1 MAHRWTKA
9 ARAGLAALALCA
21 LLPLGAGAAP
31 AGVTIWGYQ
40 EGMAKAQS
48 PDGKFGYANAR
59 REVVIPMQYTS
70 VLDFT
75 LGLGQVQLGD
85 RLGVIRQDGTYLIQ
99 PEYGSLFHMT
109 GGLYIAQKGTKW
121 GVVSLLPFPDG
132 KGGTTEIFYD
142 FVYDSARLTEV
153 SGGEALLLTKDG
165 ETTVL
170 PFYQINQLMLER
182 QVPSARFPLN
192 RGRLPDFSDVSHRSW
207 YDLWVDLAYN
217 LELMEGVGDNRF
229 APDRTMT
236 VAEAVRL
243 AACMESRQR
252 GDNFHQQSVSGA
264 VWYRSS
270 VDYCVAS
277 GILRRGEFLDYE
289 RPVTRAEMA
298 HIFASTS
305 LGRAIPE
312 KNSLERVKAS
322 VPDVKAGDY
331 AADDI
336 YALYAKGV
344 LAGSDG
350 KLTFRPGDTVTR
362 AEAAGI
368 AARMARMEQR
378 ITLF

>member
-21 LLPLGAGAAP
+21 LLPLGVQAAP

-132 KGGTTEIFYD
+132 KGGTTQIFYD

-165 ETTVL
+165 ETAVL

-192 RGRLPDFSDVSHRSW
+192 RGRLPDFSDVSPRSW

-217 LELMEGVGDNRF
+217 LELMEGVGNNRF
-229 APDRTMT
+229 APDKHLT

-277 GILRRGEFLDYE
+277 GILRRGEFTAYE

>member
-1 MAHRWTKA
+1 
-9 ARAGLAALALCA
+9 
-21 LLPLGAGAAP
+21 
-31 AGVTIWGYQ
+31 
-40 EGMAKAQS
+40 
-48 PDGKFGYANAR
+48 
-59 REVVIPMQYTS
+59 
-70 VLDFT
+70 
-75 LGLGQVQLGD
+75 
-85 RLGVIRQDGTYLIQ
+85 
-99 PEYGSLFHMT
+99 
-109 GGLYIAQKGTKW
+109 
-121 GVVSLLPFPDG
+121 
-132 KGGTTEIFYD
+132 
-142 FVYDSARLTEV
+142 
-153 SGGEALLLTKDG
+153 
-165 ETTVL
+165 
-170 PFYQINQLMLER
+170 
-182 QVPSARFPLN
+182 
-192 RGRLPDFSDVSHRSW
+192 
-207 YDLWVDLAYN
+207 
-217 LELMEGVGDNRF
+217 MEGVGDNRF

>member
-1 MAHRWTKA
+1 MARRWTKA

-132 KGGTTEIFYD
+132 KGGTTQIFYD
-142 FVYDSARLTEV
+142 FVYDSARLTQV
-153 SGGEALLLTKDG
+153 GGGEALLLTRDG

-192 RGRLPDFSDVSHRSW
+192 RGRLPDFADVSPRSW

-217 LELMEGVGDNRF
+217 LELMEGVGNNRF
-229 APDRTMT
+229 APDKHLT

-252 GDNFHQQSVSGA
+252 GDNFHQQSVSGT

-270 VDYCVAS
+270 VEYCIAS
-277 GILRRGEFLDYE
+277 GILQQGEFTAYD

-298 HIFASTS
+298 HIFAATS

-312 KNSLERVKAS
+312 KNSLERVKAA